1 MTTNPL
7 IALCTSFNEDLTRP
21 INLLNLIRSS
31 GGGGKS
37 WAETLAELAHDI
49 EARIPPIFDIE
60 KALILFPV
68 MYSESMNTVLTQECI
83 RFNKLI
89 GRVKSSLKEV
99 QRAIKGLVVMSA
111 ELEGMGNSMVVGKV
125 PSMWSA
131 VAYPSLK
138 PLGSWVSDLLQ
149 RIDFLQTWMD
159 NGSPLVYW
167 ISGFFFTQA
176 FITGTLQ
183 NFARKYQRPIDT
195 VDYDFSVLTPDEM
208 KSADEA
214 KPEDGAVVHGLFL
227 EGARW
232 DVTDHVLAESNP
244 RELYVTMPYIH
255 LLPKPKTDIEEVE
268 GVPEQYTGQRDGT
281 AHVYMCPVYKTSFR
295 QGTLSTTGHSTNFVM
310 MIRIPQAAEHKQKH
324 WIKRGV
330 AMLTQLDD

>member
-1 MTTNPL
+1 MDKYREQTHREQL
-7 IALCTSFNEDLTRP
+7 KQRRYKRKECHAEEDKADRP
-21 INLLNLIRSS
+21 AEEDKEDRPVRSR
-31 GGGGKS
+31 KRKQHQ
-37 WAETLAELAHDI
+37 EL
-49 EARIPPIFDIE
+49 
-60 KALILFPV
+60 
-68 MYSESMNTVLTQECI
+68 
-83 RFNKLI
+83 
-89 GRVKSSLKEV
+89 
-99 QRAIKGLVVMSA
+99 
-111 ELEGMGNSMVVGKV
+111 
-125 PSMWSA
+125 
-131 VAYPSLK
+131 
-138 PLGSWVSDLLQ
+138 
-149 RIDFLQTWMD
+149 
-159 NGSPLVYW
+159 
-167 ISGFFFTQA
+167 
-176 FITGTLQ
+176 
-183 NFARKYQRPIDT
+183 
-195 VDYDFSVLTPDEM
+195 
-208 KSADEA
+208 DEA

-244 RELYVTMPYIH
+244 RELYITMPYIH